1 MASKALS
8 LTLYNLLL
16 PFGLVWMLPSA
27 IVKMRRRNGRWRDLA
42 QRIGFFD
49 KATQNAINALP
60 QRERL
65 WVHAVSVGEVNVAK
79 KLIARLLKTQPDL
92 GIVLSTTTP
101 TGHAIAAEV
110 AAQHTGRLVAIFSP
124 VDLPGVGRLMLERI
138 QPTQLVLVEAE
149 VWPNLTFAAERLGI
163 PVSLVNARLSPRSE
177 RRYSKFRWL
186 AEPVFRMLKQVLVQE
201 EADIDRWEGLGVDRD
216 RIHLT
221 GSIKYDP
228 EGAVVPATKIDE
240 LRTVLTQTGISPS
253 QPALL
258 AASTHA
264 GEEVELARVFQR
276 LREKIRDL
284 ALLIV
289 PRHVERRAEIAAAL
303 NSIGIAP
310 ALRSDASTRV
320 DSSAPVFVID
330 TTGELAAWQ
339 HLATLVVVGKS
350 FLAEGGQNPAEAALA
365 QKPVLFGPHME
376 NFTPLVDLLLK
387 KKGAQQVA
395 DFDELESACL
405 ALLQDASKAAQMGQS
420 GERALL
426 VHQGATQRSVERLI
440 QGSRGRCPP
449 FQSGGQSPRSLG

>member
-8 LTLYNLLL
+8 LTLYNLAL
-16 PFGLVWMLPSA
+16 PLGFACMLPGA

-42 QRIGFFD
+42 QRVGCFD
-49 KATQNAINALP
+49 EDTKKAINALP
-60 QRERL
+60 QRERF
-65 WVHAVSVGEVNVAK
+65 WVHAVSVGEVGVAK
-79 KLIARLLKTQPDL
+79 KLITRLLKTHADL

-101 TGHAIAAEV
+101 TGHALAAEL
-110 AAQHTGRLVAIFSP
+110 AAQHSGRVVAIFSP
-124 VDLPGVGRLMLERI
+124 VDLPGVSLFMLERI

-177 RRYSKFRWL
+177 RRYRKFRSFVG
-186 AEPVFRMLKQVLVQE
+186 PIFGMLKQILVQE
-201 EADIDRWEGLGVDRD
+201 DDDIARWESFGVERD

-228 EGAVVPATKIDE
+228 EGATVPAAKLDE
-240 LRTVLTQTGISPS
+240 LRAVLTQTGIVST
-253 QPALL
+253 QPILL

-264 GEEVELARVFQR
+264 GEEIEFARVFQR

-289 PRHVERRAEIAAAL
+289 PRHVERRAEITEAL
-303 NSIGIAP
+303 KTIGLSP
-310 ALRSDASTRV
+310 ALRSISGSHV
-320 DSSAPVFVID
+320 DSAAPVFVID

-376 NFTPLVDLLLK
+376 NFTPLVELLLK
-387 KKGAQQVA
+387 KGGAQQVA
-395 DFDELESACL
+395 DFDELTAACL
-405 ALLQDASKAAQMGQS
+405 ALLQDKTKAAHMAQAGHQ
-420 GERALL
+420 ALKA
-426 VHQGATQRSVERLI
+426 HKGATQRSAARLL
-440 QGSRGRCPP
+440 S
-449 FQSGGQSPRSLG
+449 

>member
-8 LTLYNLLL
+8 LTLYNLAL

-42 QRIGFFD
+42 QRVGCFD

-60 QRERL
+60 QRDRL
-65 WVHAVSVGEVNVAK
+65 WVHAVSVGEVGVAK
-79 KLIARLLKTQPDL
+79 KLITRLLKTQPDL

-101 TGHAIAAEV
+101 TGHALATEL
-110 AAQHTGRLVAIFSP
+110 AAQHSGRVVAIFSP
-124 VDLPGVGRLMLERI
+124 VDLPGIGRLLFERI
-138 QPTQLVLVEAE
+138 HPTQLVLVEAE
-149 VWPNLTFAAERLGI
+149 VWPNLTAAAERLGI

-177 RRYSKFRWL
+177 RRYRKFRWL
-186 AEPVFRMLKQVLVQE
+186 VEPVFRMLKQILVQE
-201 EADIDRWEGLGVDRD
+201 EGDVARWESFGVERD

-228 EGAVVPATKIDE
+228 EGAAVPAAKIDE
-240 LRTVLTQTGISPS
+240 LRAVLTQTGISAS
-253 QPALL
+253 QPILL

-264 GEEVELARVFQR
+264 GEEIEFARVFQR
-276 LREKIRDL
+276 LRETIRNL

-289 PRHVERRAEIAAAL
+289 PRHVERRAEITAAL

-310 ALRSDASTRV
+310 ALRSDSASRV
-320 DSSAPVFVID
+320 DSTAPVFIID

-376 NFTPLVDLLLK
+376 NFTPLVELLLK
-387 KKGAQQVA
+387 KKGAQQVEN
-395 DFDELESACL
+395 FDELTSACL
-405 ALLQDASKAAQMGQS
+405 SLLQDQTKAAHMGQS
-420 GERALL
+420 GQKALQT
-426 VHQGATQRSVERLI
+426 HEGATQRSVERLL
-440 QGSRGRCPP
+440 QGVGAS
-449 FQSGGQSPRSLG
+449 

>member
-1 MASKALS
+1 MTSKALS
-8 LTLYNLLL
+8 LTLYNLVL
-16 PFGLVWMLPSA
+16 PIGLVFMLPGA
-27 IVKMRRRNGRWRDLA
+27 IIKMRRRNGRWRDLA
-42 QRIGFFD
+42 QRIGCFD
-49 KATQNAINALP
+49 EATRKAINALP

-79 KLIARLLKTQPDL
+79 KLITRLLKTQPDL

-101 TGHAIAAEV
+101 TGHALAAEL
-110 AAQHTGRLVAIFSP
+110 AAQHAGRLVAIFSP

-138 QPTQLVLVEAE
+138 QPTQLILVEAE
-149 VWPNLTFAAERLGI
+149 VWPNLTHSAEHLGI

-177 RRYSKFRWL
+177 RRYRKFRQL
-186 AEPVFRMLKQVLVQE
+186 AEPLFRILKQVLVQE
-201 EADIDRWEGLGVDRD
+201 EGDIARWEGLGVERE

-228 EGAVVPATKIDE
+228 EGAIVTAAKIDE
-240 LRTVLTQTGISPS
+240 LRAVLTQTGVSPS

-264 GEEVELARVFQR
+264 GEELEFARMFQR

-289 PRHVERRAEIAAAL
+289 PRHVERSAEIVREL
-303 NSIGIAP
+303 NTIGLKP
-310 ALRSDASTRV
+310 ALRSDPASRV
-320 DSSAPVFVID
+320 DSTAPVFIID

-339 HLATLVVVGKS
+339 HLTTLVVVGKS

-376 NFTPLVDLLLK
+376 NFKPLVELLLK
-387 KKGAQQVA
+387 ENGARQVA
-395 DFDELESACL
+395 SFVELESACL
-405 ALLQDASKAAQMGQS
+405 ALLQDPAKAAEMGRS
-420 GERALL
+420 GHHALQA
-426 VHQGATQRSVERLI
+426 HQGATQQSAARLLMP
-440 QGSRGRCPP
+440 C
-449 FQSGGQSPRSLG
+449 

>member
-8 LTLYNLLL
+8 LTLYNLALPLGLVCLL
-16 PFGLVWMLPSA
+16 PGA

-42 QRIGFFD
+42 QRIGCFD

-79 KLIARLLKTQPDL
+79 KLIAKLLKTQPDL

-101 TGHAIAAEV
+101 TGHALAAEL
-110 AAQHTGRLVAIFSP
+110 AAQHSGKVVAIYSP
-124 VDLPGVGRLMLERI
+124 VDLPGIGRLLFERL

-149 VWPNLTFAAERLGI
+149 VWPNLTAAAERLGI

-177 RRYSKFRWL
+177 RRYRKFRWL
-186 AEPVFRMLKQVLVQE
+186 VEPVFRMLKQVLVQE
-201 EADIDRWEGLGVDRD
+201 EDDIARWEGLGVDLD

-228 EGAVVPATKIDE
+228 EGATVPVAKIDE
-240 LRTVLTQTGISPS
+240 LRDVLTRTGIAPS
-253 QPALL
+253 QPVIL

-264 GEEVELARVFQR
+264 GEEIELARVFQH

-289 PRHVERRAEIAAAL
+289 PRHVERRAEITAAL
-303 NSIGIAP
+303 NTIGLTP
-310 ALRSDASTRV
+310 ALRSDSLSRV
-320 DSSAPVFVID
+320 DSNSPVFLID

-395 DFDELESACL
+395 DFSELESACL
-405 ALLQDASKAAQMGQS
+405 MLLQDQAKAAQMGQS
-420 GERALL
+420 GKKALQT
-426 VHQGATQRSVERLI
+426 HEGATQRSVERL
-440 QGSRGRCPP
+440 
-449 FQSGGQSPRSLG
+449 L

>member
-8 LTLYNLLL
+8 LTFYNLVL
-16 PFGLVWMLPSA
+16 PLGLVCMLPGA
-27 IVKMRRRNGRWRDLA
+27 IVKMRRRHGRWRDLA
-42 QRIGFFD
+42 QRIGCFD
-49 KATQNAINALP
+49 QATQRAINTLP
-60 QRERL
+60 QRERF
-65 WVHAVSVGEVNVAK
+65 WVHAVSVGEVGVAK
-79 KLIARLLKTQPDL
+79 KLITRLLKTHADL

-101 TGHAIAAEV
+101 TGHALAAEL
-110 AAQHTGRLVAIFSP
+110 AAQHSGKVVAIFSP

-149 VWPNLTFAAERLGI
+149 VWPNLTSAAEHLGI

-177 RRYSKFRWL
+177 RRYRKFRRFVG
-186 AEPVFRMLKQVLVQE
+186 PIFGMLKQILVQE
-201 EADIDRWEGLGVDRD
+201 EDDIARWESFGVERD

-228 EGAVVPATKIDE
+228 QGATVPAAKINE
-240 LRTVLTQTGISPS
+240 LHNVLTQTGIAAT
-253 QPALL
+253 QPILL

-264 GEEVELARVFQR
+264 GEEIEFARVFQR

-289 PRHVERRAEIAAAL
+289 PRHVERRAEITAAL
-303 NSIGIAP
+303 KTIGLAP
-310 ALRSDASTRV
+310 ALRSVFGSHV
-320 DSSAPVFVID
+320 DSNAPVFVID

-376 NFTPLVDLLLK
+376 NFTPLVELLLK
-387 KKGAQQVA
+387 KGGAQQVA
-395 DFDELESACL
+395 NFDELTSACL
-405 ALLQDASKAAQMGQS
+405 TMLQDPSKAAQMAQAGHQ
-420 GERALL
+420 ALKA
-426 VHQGATQRSVERLI
+426 HEGATQRSAERLL
-440 QGSRGRCPP
+440 S
-449 FQSGGQSPRSLG
+449 

>member
-16 PFGLVWMLPSA
+16 PLGLVAMLPGA

-42 QRIGFFD
+42 QRVGCFD
-49 KATQNAINALP
+49 ETTTNAIAALP

-65 WVHAVSVGEVNVAK
+65 WIHAVSVGEVGVAK
-79 KLIARLLKTQPDL
+79 KLITRLLKTQPDL

-101 TGHAIAAEV
+101 TGHAIAEEL
-110 AAQHTGRLVAIFSP
+110 AAQNTGRLVAIFSP
-124 VDLPGVGRLMLERI
+124 VDLPGIGRLMLERI

-149 VWPNLTFAAERLGI
+149 VWPNLTHSAEKLGI

-177 RRYSKFRWL
+177 RRYRKFRWL
-186 AEPVFRMLKQVLVQE
+186 VEPVFRMLKQVLVQE
-201 EADIDRWEGLGVDRD
+201 EDDITRWEGLGVDRQ

-228 EGAVVPATKIDE
+228 EGATVAPAKIDE
-240 LRTVLTQTGISPS
+240 LREAMNRTGITST
-253 QPALL
+253 QPVIL

-264 GEEVELARVFQR
+264 GEEIELARVFQR
-276 LREKIRDL
+276 LRQQIHDL
-284 ALLIV
+284 AFLIV
-289 PRHVERRAEIAAAL
+289 PRHVERRTEINAAL
-303 NSIGIAP
+303 NTLGIAP
-310 ALRSDASTRV
+310 ALRSDPASRV
-320 DSSAPVFVID
+320 DSNAPVFVID

-387 KKGAQQVA
+387 KNGAQQVA
-395 DFDELESACL
+395 DFSELESACL
-405 ALLQDASKAAQMGQS
+405 ALLQDSSKAAHMGQA
-420 GERALL
+420 GHRALQA
-426 VHQGATQRSVERLI
+426 HQGATQRSVERLI
-440 QGSRGRCPP
+440 HA
-449 FQSGGQSPRSLG
+449 

>member
-16 PFGLVWMLPSA
+16 PIGLVFMLPGA

-42 QRIGFFD
+42 QRVGFFD
-49 KATQNAINALP
+49 EATQKAINDLP

-65 WVHAVSVGEVNVAK
+65 WVHAVSVGEVGVAK
-79 KLIARLLKTQPDL
+79 KLITRLLKTQPDL

-101 TGHAIAAEV
+101 TGHALAAEL
-110 AAQHTGRLVAIFSP
+110 AAQHAGRVVAIFSP
-124 VDLPGVGRLMLERI
+124 VDFPGVGRLMLERI

-149 VWPNLTFAAERLGI
+149 VWPNLTNSAEHLGI

-177 RRYSKFRWL
+177 RRYRKFRGL
-186 AEPVFRMLKQVLVQE
+186 VGPIFRMLKQVLVQE
-201 EADIDRWEGLGVDRD
+201 EDDIARWEGLGVDRD

-228 EGAVVPATKIDE
+228 EGATVPPSKIEE
-240 LRTVLTQTGISPS
+240 LRAVLTRTGISPS
-253 QPALL
+253 QPVIL

-264 GEEVELARVFQR
+264 GEEIELARVFQR
-276 LREKIRDL
+276 LHEKIRDL

-289 PRHVERRAEIAAAL
+289 PRHVERRAEIVSAL
-303 NSIGIAP
+303 NTIGLAP
-310 ALRSDASTRV
+310 ALRSDPASRV
-320 DSSAPVFVID
+320 DSKAPVFVID

-376 NFTPLVDLLLK
+376 NFTPLVELLLK
-387 KKGAQQVA
+387 KKGAQQVEN
-395 DFDELESACL
+395 FDELGSACL
-405 ALLQDASKAAQMGQS
+405 AWLQDSPKAAQMGLA
-420 GERALL
+420 GHRALQA
-426 VHQGATQRSVERLI
+426 HQGATQRSVERLI
-440 QGSRGRCPP
+440 RA
-449 FQSGGQSPRSLG
+449 

>member
-8 LTLYNLLL
+8 LTLYNLVL

-27 IVKMRRRNGRWRDLA
+27 IIKMRRRNGRWRDLA
-42 QRIGFFD
+42 QRIGCFD

-79 KLIARLLKTQPDL
+79 KLITRLLKTQPDL

-101 TGHAIAAEV
+101 TGHALATEL
-110 AAQHTGRLVAIFSP
+110 AAQNAGRLVAIYSP
-124 VDLPGVGRLMLERI
+124 VDLPGVGRLMFERI

-149 VWPNLTFAAERLGI
+149 VWPNLTASADRLGI

-177 RRYSKFRWL
+177 RRYRKFRWL
-186 AEPVFRMLKQVLVQE
+186 AEPMFRMLKQVLVQE
-201 EADIDRWEGLGVDRD
+201 EEDIARWEGLGVDRE

-228 EGAVVPATKIDE
+228 EGSSVPTAKINE
-240 LRTVLTQTGISPS
+240 LREVLTRTGISSS
-253 QPALL
+253 QPILL

-264 GEEVELARVFQR
+264 GEEVEFARVFQR
-276 LREKIRDL
+276 LREQIRDL

-289 PRHVERRAEIAAAL
+289 PRHVERRAEITAAL
-303 NSIGIAP
+303 NTIGLAP
-310 ALRSDASTRV
+310 ALRSDSAACV
-320 DSSAPVFVID
+320 DSNAPVFVID

-387 KKGAQQVA
+387 KKGAQQVKT
-395 DFDELESACL
+395 FDELSTASL
-405 ALLQDASKAAQMGQS
+405 ALLQDSAKAAQMGQA
-420 GERALL
+420 GHRALQA
-426 VHQGATQRSVERLI
+426 HEGATQRSVERLI
-440 QGSRGRCPP
+440 
-449 FQSGGQSPRSLG
+449 

>member
-27 IVKMRRRNGRWRDLA
+27 IIKMRRRNGRWRDLA
-42 QRIGFFD
+42 QRIGCFD
-49 KATQNAINALP
+49 QATQKAINALP

-79 KLIARLLKTQPDL
+79 KLITRLLKTQPDL

-101 TGHAIAAEV
+101 TGHALATEL
-110 AAQHTGRLVAIFSP
+110 AAQHAGRLVAIYSP
-124 VDLPGVGRLMLERI
+124 VDLPGVGRLMFERI
-138 QPTQLVLVEAE
+138 QPTQFVLVEAE
-149 VWPNLTFAAERLGI
+149 VWPNLTAAAERLGI

-177 RRYSKFRWL
+177 RRYRKFRWL
-186 AEPVFRMLKQVLVQE
+186 AKPMSRMLKQVRVQE
-201 EADIDRWEGLGVDRD
+201 EEAIARWEGIGVDRE

-221 GSIKYDP
+221 GRIKYDP
-228 EGAVVPATKIDE
+228 EGSSVPTAKINE
-240 LRTVLTQTGISPS
+240 LREVLTHTGISSS
-253 QPALL
+253 QPILL

-264 GEEVELARVFQR
+264 GEEIEFARVFQR
-276 LREKIRDL
+276 LREQIRDL

-289 PRHVERRAEIAAAL
+289 PRHVERRAEITAAL
-303 NSIGIAP
+303 NTIGLAP
-310 ALRSDASTRV
+310 ALRSDSAARV
-320 DSSAPVFVID
+320 DSNAPVFIID

-376 NFTPLVDLLLK
+376 NFTPLVDLLLR
-387 KKGAQQVA
+387 KKGAQQVEN
-395 DFDELESACL
+395 FDELATACL
-405 ALLQDASKAAQMGQS
+405 TLLQGSAKAAQMGQN
-420 GERALL
+420 GHRALQA
-426 VHQGATQRSVERLI
+426 HEGATQRSVERLI
-440 QGSRGRCPP
+440 
-449 FQSGGQSPRSLG
+449 

>member
-8 LTLYNLLL
+8 LTLYNLAL
-16 PFGLVWMLPSA
+16 PLGLVCMLPGA
-27 IVKMRRRNGRWRDLA
+27 IIKMRRRNGRWRDLA
-42 QRIGFFD
+42 QRVGCFD
-49 KATQNAINALP
+49 EDTKKAINALP
-60 QRERL
+60 QRERF
-65 WVHAVSVGEVNVAK
+65 WVHAVSVGEVGVAK
-79 KLIARLLKTQPDL
+79 KLITRLLKTHADL

-101 TGHAIAAEV
+101 TGHALAAEL
-110 AAQHTGRLVAIFSP
+110 AAQHYGRVVAIFSP
-124 VDLPGVGRLMLERI
+124 VDLPGIGRLMLERI

-149 VWPNLTFAAERLGI
+149 VWPNLTSAAERLGI

-177 RRYSKFRWL
+177 RRYRKFRRFVG
-186 AEPVFRMLKQVLVQE
+186 PIFGMLKQILVQE
-201 EADIDRWEGLGVDRD
+201 EDDIARWESFGVERD

-228 EGAVVPATKIDE
+228 EGATVPAAKIDE
-240 LRTVLTQTGISPS
+240 LRNVLTQTGIAPT
-253 QPALL
+253 QPILL

-264 GEEVELARVFQR
+264 GEEIEFARVFQG

-289 PRHVERRAEIAAAL
+289 PRHVERRAEITAAL
-303 NSIGIAP
+303 KTIGLSP
-310 ALRSDASTRV
+310 ALRSVSDSRV
-320 DSSAPVFVID
+320 DSIAPVFAID

-376 NFTPLVDLLLK
+376 NFTPLIDLLLK

-395 DFDELESACL
+395 DFSELESACL
-405 ALLQDASKAAQMGQS
+405 MLLQNPAKAAQMGQS
-420 GERALL
+420 GQKALQT
-426 VHQGATQRSVERLI
+426 HEGATQRSVERL
-440 QGSRGRCPP
+440 
-449 FQSGGQSPRSLG
+449 L

>member
-27 IVKMRRRNGRWRDLA
+27 ILKMRRRNGRWRDLA
-42 QRIGFFD
+42 QRVGCFD
-49 KATQNAINALP
+49 KATQKAINALP

-79 KLIARLLKTQPDL
+79 KLIAKLLKTQPDL

-101 TGHAIAAEV
+101 TGHALAVEL
-110 AAQHTGRLVAIFSP
+110 AAQHAGRLVAIYSP
-124 VDLPGVGRLMLERI
+124 VDLPGIGRLLFERL

-149 VWPNLTFAAERLGI
+149 VWPNLTAAAERLGI

-177 RRYSKFRWL
+177 RRYRKFRWL
-186 AEPVFRMLKQVLVQE
+186 VEPVFRMLKQVLVQE
-201 EADIDRWEGLGVDRD
+201 EDDIARWEGLGVDRD

-228 EGAVVPATKIDE
+228 EGAAVPTAKIDE
-240 LRTVLTQTGISPS
+240 LRDVLTRTGIAPS
-253 QPALL
+253 QPVIL

-264 GEEVELARVFQR
+264 GEEIELARAFQR
-276 LREKIRDL
+276 LREKIPDL

-289 PRHVERRAEIAAAL
+289 PRHVERRAEITAAL
-303 NSIGIAP
+303 NTTGLAP
-310 ALRSDASTRV
+310 ALRSISGSSV
-320 DSSAPVFVID
+320 DSNAPVFVID

-376 NFTPLVDLLLK
+376 NFTPLVELLLK
-387 KKGAQQVA
+387 KKGAQQVEN
-395 DFDELESACL
+395 FDELTTACL
-405 ALLQDASKAAQMGQS
+405 ALLQDAAKAAQMGQS
-420 GERALL
+420 GQRALQA
-426 VHQGATQRSVERLI
+426 HQGATQKSVERLI
-440 QGSRGRCPP
+440 RV
-449 FQSGGQSPRSLG
+449 

>member
-8 LTLYNLLL
+8 LTLYNLAL
-16 PFGLVWMLPSA
+16 PLGLVCMLPGA
-27 IVKMRRRNGRWRDLA
+27 IIKMRRRNGRWCDLA
-42 QRIGFFD
+42 QRIGRFD
-49 KATQNAINALP
+49 DATTKAIAALP
-60 QRERL
+60 QRERF

-101 TGHAIAAEV
+101 TGHAIAAEL
-110 AAQHTGRLVAIFSP
+110 AAQHAGRLIAIFSP
-124 VDLPGVGRLMLERI
+124 VDLPGIGRLLLERI

-149 VWPNLTFAAERLGI
+149 VWPNLTHSAERLGI

-177 RRYSKFRWL
+177 RRYRKFRWL
-186 AEPVFRMLKQVLVQE
+186 VEPVFRMLKQVLVQE
-201 EADIDRWEGLGVDRD
+201 EGDIARWEGLGVDRE

-228 EGAVVPATKIDE
+228 EGAVVPAAKIDE
-240 LRTVLTQTGISPS
+240 LREVLTQTGISPQ
-253 QPALL
+253 QPTLL

-264 GEEVELARVFQR
+264 GEELELARVFQR

-289 PRHVERRAEIAAAL
+289 PRHVERRAEITAAL
-303 NSIGIAP
+303 NTISLTP
-310 ALRSDASTRV
+310 ALRSDPASCIDET
-320 DSSAPVFVID
+320 APVFIID

-365 QKPVLFGPHME
+365 KRPVLFGPHME

-395 DFDELESACL
+395 DLSELESACL
-405 ALLQDASKAAQMGQS
+405 TLLKDGEKAARMGHS
-420 GERALL
+420 GHNALQ
-426 VHQGATQRSVERLI
+426 VHEGATLRTVERL
-440 QGSRGRCPP
+440 
-449 FQSGGQSPRSLG
+449 LK

>member
-8 LTLYNLLL
+8 LTLYNLAL
-16 PFGLVWMLPSA
+16 PLGLVCMLPGA

-42 QRIGFFD
+42 QRVGCFD
-49 KATQNAINALP
+49 EDTKKAIDALP
-60 QRERL
+60 QRERF
-65 WVHAVSVGEVNVAK
+65 WVHAVSVGEVGVAK
-79 KLIARLLKTQPDL
+79 KLITRLLKTHADL

-101 TGHAIAAEV
+101 TGHALAAEL
-110 AAQHTGRLVAIFSP
+110 AAQHSGRVVAIFSP

-149 VWPNLTFAAERLGI
+149 VWPNLTSAAERLGI

-177 RRYSKFRWL
+177 RRYRKFRRL
-186 AEPVFRMLKQVLVQE
+186 VGPIFGMLKQILVQE
-201 EADIDRWEGLGVDRD
+201 EDDIARWESFGVERD

-228 EGAVVPATKIDE
+228 EGASVHAGKIDE
-240 LRTVLTQTGISPS
+240 LRKVLTQTGIASI
-253 QPALL
+253 QPILL

-264 GEEVELARVFQR
+264 GEEIEFARVFQR

-289 PRHVERRAEIAAAL
+289 PRHVERRAEITAAL
-303 NSIGIAP
+303 KTIGLSP
-310 ALRSDASTRV
+310 SLRSISGSSV
-320 DSSAPVFVID
+320 DSNAPVFVID

-376 NFTPLVDLLLK
+376 NFTPLVELLLK
-387 KKGAQQVA
+387 KGGAQQVA
-395 DFDELESACL
+395 DFDELTAACL
-405 ALLQDASKAAQMGQS
+405 ALLQDKTKAAHMAQAGHQ
-420 GERALL
+420 ALKA
-426 VHQGATQRSVERLI
+426 HEGATQRSAERLLKNL
-440 QGSRGRCPP
+440 PE
-449 FQSGGQSPRSLG
+449 

>member
-16 PFGLVWMLPSA
+16 PLGLVCMLPGA

-42 QRIGFFD
+42 QRVGCFEED
-49 KATQNAINALP
+49 TKAAIAALP

-65 WVHAVSVGEVNVAK
+65 WVHAVSVGEVGVAK
-79 KLIARLLKTQPDL
+79 KLIAKLLKAHADI

-101 TGHAIAAEV
+101 TGHALAAEL
-110 AAQHTGRLVAIFSP
+110 AAQHAGRLVAIFSP

-149 VWPNLTFAAERLGI
+149 VWPNLTSSAERLGI

-177 RRYSKFRWL
+177 RRYRKFSWL
-186 AEPVFRMLKQVLVQE
+186 VGPIFRMLKQILVQE
-201 EADIDRWEGLGVDRD
+201 ADDIARWESFGVERG

-228 EGAVVPATKIDE
+228 EGASVAPAKIEE
-240 LRTVLTQTGISPS
+240 LREVLTRTGISAT
-253 QPALL
+253 QPIIL

-264 GEEVELARVFQR
+264 GEEVEFARVFQR
-276 LREKIRDL
+276 LREKFRDL

-289 PRHVERRAEIAAAL
+289 PRHVERRAEITAAL
-303 NSIGIAP
+303 NTLSIAP
-310 ALRSDASTRV
+310 ALRSDLASRV
-320 DSSAPVFVID
+320 DPNAPVFVID

-350 FLAEGGQNPAEAALA
+350 FLAEGGQNPAEAGLA

-376 NFTPLVDLLLK
+376 NFAPLVELLLK
-387 KKGAQQVA
+387 NQAAQQVA
-395 DFDELESACL
+395 DFDELGSACL
-405 ALLQDASKAAQMGQS
+405 ALLQDPTKAAQMGQA
-420 GERALL
+420 GQRALQA
-426 VHQGATQRSVERLI
+426 HQGATQRSVERLLI
-440 QGSRGRCPP
+440 TNT
-449 FQSGGQSPRSLG
+449 FEK